1 MLVNEL
7 LQHDDFLRIRF
18 PLKLPKLAGKL
29 LLVFRSL
36 SFLRNVELQTSHE
49 IVEHRRGPGLGRNR
63 YSFGLFL
70 WDQALILLE
79 LQIDA
84 DLFCLDLAKPD
95 GFILQTEGQ
104 LAALKRYEE
113 LLQVVL
119 KGDLHYVLRPEQ
131 PQDDLLVKV
140 EFCDIDLSLR
150 SERTSVL
157 TDKLDNNLRT
167 LAQILCHETV

>member
-18 PLKLPKLAGKL
+18 PLELPKLAGKL

-36 SFLRNVELQTSHE
+36 SFLRNVKLQTSHE
-49 IVEHRRGPGLGRNR
+49 IVEHRRGPSLGRNR

-131 PQDDLLVKV
+131 PQDYLLVKV

-150 SERTSVL
+150 PERTSVL
-157 TDKLDNNLRT
+157 TDKLNDNLRT
-167 LAQILCHETV
+167 LA